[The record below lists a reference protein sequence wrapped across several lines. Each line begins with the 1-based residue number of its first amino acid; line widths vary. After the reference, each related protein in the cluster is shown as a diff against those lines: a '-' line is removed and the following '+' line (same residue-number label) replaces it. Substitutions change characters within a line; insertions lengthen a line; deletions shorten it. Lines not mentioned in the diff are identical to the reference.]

1 VSDVQIPALFALAM
15 GVDALTALII
25 GKAYDRVGLKTLM
38 IIPLFSVFIPF
49 LTFSNMLVF
58 VIIGIILWGIV
69 LGVHETIM
77 RAAVA
82 DLTAISRRGVGL
94 WNFQHHLRTLMDVG
108 RCLHGNALRT
118 FGFFFDF
125 TGSPVRGDR
134 DPLFPNFDKRTQDPL
149 KPLPAKALS

>member
-1 VSDVQIPALFALAM
+1 MNQFLERIIPVSY
-15 GVDALTALII
+15 TH
-25 GKAYDRVGLKTLM
+25 LK

-82 DLTAISRRGVGL
+82 DLTACLLYTSRCV
-94 WNFQHHLRTLMDVG
+94 
-108 RCLHGNALRT
+108 
-118 FGFFFDF
+118 
-125 TGSPVRGDR
+125 
-134 DPLFPNFDKRTQDPL
+134 
-149 KPLPAKALS
+149 